1 MIHIEELSFYREGKA
16 IVNNVNWKVKKGEH
30 WAVLGANGSGKTTL
44 LKLLT
49 GYEWASKGRISVLD
63 NQFGR
68 TNLQELRKKIGWVSA
83 SLDQRY
89 QMYEHLPCVDVIVS
103 GVHASIGVHESITK
117 ADEQRAIELAQSFGL
132 ESTMYQPLT
141 TLSQGERKKVFLA
154 RAIINRPELLILDEA
169 TSGLD
174 LYAREQLL
182 EEIESLLMKAD
193 APTLLY
199 VTHYPEEIIPAINNV
214 LLLKE
219 GQVLAS
225 GQKEEVMTSENLS
238 NTLGLPIDVSW
249 SNERPWVKPVHFLD
263 AKKNMLKY

>member
-1 MIHIEELSFYREGKA
+1 MIHVEGLSFYREGKP
-16 IVNNVNWKVKKGEH
+16 IVSNVNWHVKKGEH

-49 GYEWASKGRISVLD
+49 GYEWASKGQISVLG
-63 NQFGR
+63 NRFGM

-83 SLDQRY
+83 SLDQQY
-89 QMYEHLPCVDVIVS
+89 QIHESLPCVDVIVS

-132 ESTMYQPLT
+132 ESIMYQPLNK
-141 TLSQGERKKVFLA
+141 LSQGERKKVFLA
-154 RAIINRPELLILDEA
+154 RAIINKPELLILDEA

-182 EEIESLLMKAD
+182 EEIENLLMKPE

-199 VTHYPEEIIPAINNV
+199 VSHYPEEIVPTINKV

-225 GQKEEVMTSENLS
+225 GQKEEVLTSENLS
-238 NTLGLPIDVSW
+238 NTLGLNIEVSW
-249 SNERPWVKPVHFLD
+249 ANERPWVKPVHLPD
-263 AKKNMLKY
+263 GTNNMLNY